1 MNCEGDL
8 EILSRP
14 TLSVLSHV
22 GMRFIAWSFTFLKT
36 SICQI
41 FAQEY
46 LRWVDFSY
54 RYSCKLETLGVKI
67 NVPVLKVW
75 NVLKLSFGKLIFIK
89 EKFLPFPKCI
99 YFKGAL
105 IMFMHIFTVITEC
118 CDGFILFYFEKKMLF
133 SENVHCCGRYLLLFV
148 FELIFVDI
156 CIGGKVLFVPSSIY
170 PSHKMIMHRLAE
182 ELVSRGHQVTFW
194 GINLKKD
201 HLITPKGIE
210 DISWSVDVPESYI
223 TNLLLY
229 SNASIYQA
237 LWSDRV
243 TEPARK
249 AANWAM
255 TSRMCDVALQTRK
268 DDFEKLVKRD
278 FDLVIVDDLYAPC
291 GLLLVAL
298 RKSVF
303 IYWSMTT
310 MRTETAWSNQSP
322 SPPSY
327 IPVLGTHYTD
337 VMNFVERTHNFLLYL
352 RTLFI
357 HHRIVLK
364 SVDSVLQKH
373 YPNITEAFY
382 IERNAS
388 LNFVNTPALFDF
400 PRPFMPR
407 VVFVGCLQCRLPK
420 PLPDLFEKFVS
431 EADDENGFLLFTT
444 GFSVPWNV
452 TPHRI
457 LRTFVDA
464 FRVLPHRIVWQ
475 YNGKPIKDLSPN
487 VMTSSWVPQQDL
499 LGHPKCRGFI
509 THGGLNSLLE
519 SMWHGVPVLGVPMF
533 REHRDYVL
541 RITARNAGLMLP
553 KSALTKESVSGKIYR
568 LTKDKTYK
576 ENALAFKNLLRDVPY
591 TELELATF
599 WVEFIFHHQEV
610 PHARS
615 GADELNL
622 LQYFLVDVIAFLS
635 ACLFALTCIT
645 WYLLKYTYQAC
656 GILGQLVCRMVH
668 KRKTSKA
675 KSE

>member
-1 MNCEGDL
+1 MNTNF
-8 EILSRP
+8 P
-14 TLSVLSHV
+14 H
-22 GMRFIAWSFTFLKT
+22 A
-36 SICQI
+36 
-41 FAQEY
+41 
-46 LRWVDFSY
+46 
-54 RYSCKLETLGVKI
+54 
-67 NVPVLKVW
+67 
-75 NVLKLSFGKLIFIK
+75 KLIKKGSSMSQTCEMQQFLRQYFIFISVK
-89 EKFLPFPKCI
+89 RAVVKFCS
-99 YFKGAL
+99 YQ
-105 IMFMHIFTVITEC
+105 
-118 CDGFILFYFEKKMLF
+118 MLF
-133 SENVHCCGRYLLLFV
+133 LENVHCCGRYLLLFV
-148 FELIFVDI
+148 FELILVDI

-553 KSALTKESVSGKIYR
+553 KSALTKESVSGKIRR

-668 KRKTSKA
+668 KRKASKA

>member
-8 EILSRP
+8 EIFSRP

-22 GMRFIAWSFTFLKT
+22 RMRFIAWSFTFLKM
-36 SICQI
+36 SIRQI

-67 NVPVLKVW
+67 NVPVLKV
-75 NVLKLSFGKLIFIK
+75 
-89 EKFLPFPKCI
+89 
-99 YFKGAL
+99 
-105 IMFMHIFTVITEC
+105 
-118 CDGFILFYFEKKMLF
+118 MLF
-133 SENVHCCGRYLLLFV
+133 LENVHCCGRYLLLFL
-148 FELIFVDI
+148 FELILVDI

-553 KSALTKESVSGKIYR
+553 KSALTKESVSGKIRR

-668 KRKTSKA
+668 KRKTSKS

>member
-1 MNCEGDL
+1 SKYGKNV
-8 EILSRP
+8 
-14 TLSVLSHV
+14 SVFF
-22 GMRFIAWSFTFLKT
+22 FIAFFASIFYFHLGEKLVSFLFIYFFNFLSLQGAVVKFCSYQ

-67 NVPVLKVW
+67 NVPVLKV
-75 NVLKLSFGKLIFIK
+75 
-89 EKFLPFPKCI
+89 
-99 YFKGAL
+99 
-105 IMFMHIFTVITEC
+105 
-118 CDGFILFYFEKKMLF
+118 KMLF
-133 SENVHCCGRYLLLFV
+133 LENVHCCGRYLLLFL
-148 FELIFVDI
+148 FELILVDI

-553 KSALTKESVSGKIYR
+553 KSALTKESVSGKIRR